1 MSLVSLCVGL
11 DKLHRLSS
19 IYPSWV
25 VALVSADERSDA
37 SIPKFDRRILLTL
50 VFCVAFLI

>member
-1 MSLVSLCVGL
+1 VRRSRQFTSVIL
-11 DKLHRLSS
+11 D
-19 IYPSWV
+19 IPSWV

-50 VFCVAFLI
+50 ILCGAFLI